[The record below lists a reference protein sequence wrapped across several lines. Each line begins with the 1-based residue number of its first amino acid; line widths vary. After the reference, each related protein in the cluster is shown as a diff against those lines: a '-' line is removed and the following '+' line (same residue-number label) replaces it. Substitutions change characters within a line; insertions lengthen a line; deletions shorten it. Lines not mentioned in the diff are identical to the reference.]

1 MRAIVIALSFGLAAC
16 ATQTPV
22 ARDVAPRG
30 EAAGS
35 SIPAALAGDAGASLN
50 PADAPA
56 GAYRLDPRHAS
67 VIWRVRHT
75 GLGIFV
81 ARFDAIAADLRFDP
95 QNPAV
100 FAVDVT
106 IDANSVST
114 GVLDQQGQGRGGFDR
129 EIASVLGASAAPRI
143 HFVSR
148 TITVTG
154 PTTGLI
160 EGDLTLNG
168 QTHPVTLE
176 TQFQGGR
183 FVLLRNANTLAFSG
197 RTIIQRAQWGV
208 GSALFDQFAG
218 DAVEILIE
226 AEFVKA

>member
-1 MRAIVIALSFGLAAC
+1 MRALMIALSLGLAAC

-22 ARDVAPRG
+22 AREAPLRG
-30 EAAGS
+30 EASGS
-35 SIPAALAGDAGASLN
+35 GIAAALPGDAGASLN

-75 GLGIFV
+75 GLGV
-81 ARFDAIAADLRFDP
+81 YTARFDTIAGELTFDP
-95 QNPAV
+95 QNPA
-100 FAVDVT
+100 ASHVDVT

-114 GVLDQQGQGRGGFDR
+114 GLLNARGERSFDR
-129 EIASVLGASAAPRI
+129 EIAEVLGAGANPQI

-148 TITVTG
+148 SITATG

-160 EGDLTLNG
+160 QGDLTLNG

-183 FVLLRNANTLAFSG
+183 FVQLRNANALAFSG
-197 RTIIQRAQWGV
+197 RTIISRAQWGV
-208 GSALFDQFAG
+208 GSVIFDQFAG

-226 AEFVKA
+226 AEFVKT